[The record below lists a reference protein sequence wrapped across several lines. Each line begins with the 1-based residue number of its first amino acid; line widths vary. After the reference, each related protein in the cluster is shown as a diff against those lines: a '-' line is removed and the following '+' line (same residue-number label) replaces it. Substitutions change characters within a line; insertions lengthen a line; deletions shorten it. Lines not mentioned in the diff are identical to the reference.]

1 MDLDR
6 LRPFTIPTAAS
17 ASRPLFRVP
26 SDLNLPPWSG
36 QAATI
41 PRHALANLL
50 EELIDA
56 AGCNELPA
64 PARVPD
70 HPSIAD
76 LFAALKAAAAG
87 YEVAPGLCLAE
98 YFWTHAAAIHSGEV
112 AACLLRAVR
121 SGRCVQG
128 FAVLYVTDVRP
139 PLLYGPIMRPV
150 RVRGKIGTLNG
161 VEGPYLALVACE
173 GEPNGSATA
182 IEAYAAPIFH
192 ARRFILVGSEL
203 DRDVLRALQ
212 HLQVALDAHGAECA
226 IHRIRPE
233 GDGRTL
239 IEMVISTSASVRR
252 ICLAIDAMGATEP
265 DTPGRVSVE
274 FVVTHRNW
282 RDGSFIAWLARAV
295 LS

>member
-6 LRPFTIPTAAS
+6 LRPFAILTTAS

-26 SDLNLPPWSG
+26 SDLNLPPWPG
-36 QAATI
+36 QAATV

-64 PARVPD
+64 PARAPD
-70 HPSIAD
+70 HPSIVD
-76 LFAALKAAAAG
+76 LFGALKAAAAR
-87 YEVAPGLCLAE
+87 YEVAPGLSLAE
-98 YFWTHAAAIHSGEV
+98 YFWTHAAAIHNGEV
-112 AACLLRAVR
+112 ATSLLRAAR
-121 SGRCVQG
+121 SGQCVQG
-128 FAVLYVTDVRP
+128 FAVLYVADVRP
-139 PLLYGPIMRPV
+139 PLLYGPNMSPV
-150 RVRGKIGTLNG
+150 RVSGKIGTMSG

-173 GEPNGSATA
+173 GEPDGRATV

-192 ARRFILVGSEL
+192 ARRFVLVGSEL

-212 HLQVALDAHGAECA
+212 HLQVALDAHGVECA

-233 GDGRTL
+233 SAGTTL

-252 ICLAIDAMGATEP
+252 ICLSIDAMRATEP
-265 DTPGRVSVE
+265 DTPDRASVG

-282 RDGSFIAWLARAV
+282 GDGSFIAWLARVV